1 MEKFIAK
8 LTGEFDGHTHA
19 REFREVTRAIAWLQA
34 EGLSEFADQP
44 ARGEV
49 RTGGGALVWAR
60 SHLRM
65 RARTASDQVGIVRYV
80 LAKLGITAK
89 HGTRQ

>member
-8 LTGEFDGHTHA
+8 LTGEFDKHTNA
-19 REFREVTRAIAWLQA
+19 REFDDVARAIAWLQA
-34 EGLSEFADQP
+34 EGLSEFPDQP

-49 RTGGGALVWAR
+49 RTGGGSLVWAR

-65 RARTASDQVGIVRYV
+65 RAQTESDQGGIVRYV
-80 LAKLGITAK
+80 LAKLT
-89 HGTRQ
+89 